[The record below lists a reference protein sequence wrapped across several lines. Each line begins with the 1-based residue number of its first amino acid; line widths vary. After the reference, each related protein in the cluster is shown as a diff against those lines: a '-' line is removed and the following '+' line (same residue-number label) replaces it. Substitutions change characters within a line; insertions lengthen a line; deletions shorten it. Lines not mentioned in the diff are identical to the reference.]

1 MNPGKATGAFFVLAV
16 FFRIA
21 YIFLF
26 PPAGTDHE
34 MIHTAVDNLLS
45 GNGLAFPIAN
55 PADLSTTFYEPMN
68 EWPPLVAYLLS
79 VIKAM
84 TGDGRAADLI
94 LMSAGM
100 LLLLVV
106 INSMMKVLKLKEQ
119 VQVILWLI
127 IAANPEPF
135 RNLGISDLYSGL
147 FLMWG
152 VLFSLR
158 LVQQEFIKPSQIV
171 IASIFF
177 FLPAAFRYQ
186 YYPVIFMCPLFL
198 IAAGR
203 FLKNKHLFRNGI
215 NAFSIVFFLLVLQV
229 VLLYQQTGIA
239 AKMADVAGFYPENLI
254 WTYPFLLKGFIN
266 ISYLENG
273 LIGYG
278 HWTIIPY
285 YIITFLFTIF
295 LLYKLF
301 FYLLHKMKEVEVT
314 EYGVSN
320 IIHLNR
326 FFIFSVALSIV
337 GLLIVLSVR
346 YSPQMNYAGRFTYV
360 HEGRYFVAATLL
372 LLLLFAQLLQEEV
385 SYSRISVK
393 QLRRVLVGSMMLINF
408 ALFGK
413 FIYNIATDNLKG
425 TREGWVAERK
435 IVLNE
440 IEELQKKYNL
450 PVVAV
455 ASQKYFLYQPV
466 MHEYG
471 IIKSFTQ
478 LRQMGIKTS
487 HPLQLLII
495 TNKHPNKEELN
506 FIKEKGAGEVYSG
519 RACKMYHMIIGNRQT
534 LASLY

>member
-55 PADLSTTFYEPMN
+55 PADLSTTIYEPMN

-79 VIKAM
+79 VVKAM
-84 TGDGRAADLI
+84 TGDGKAADLI
-94 LMSAGM
+94 LMSVGM

-106 INSMMKVLKLKEQ
+106 INSMMKVLNLKEQ
-119 VQVILWLI
+119 VRVILWLI

-171 IASIFF
+171 VASLFF

-186 YYPVIFMCPLFL
+186 YYPVIFMCPVFL
-198 IAAGR
+198 ITAGK

-229 VLLYQQTGIA
+229 VLLYQQSGVA
-239 AKMADVAGFYPENLI
+239 AKIADVPGFYPENLI

-266 ISYLENG
+266 ISYLENS

-285 YIITFLFTIF
+285 YILTFLFTIF

-301 FYLLHKMKEVEVT
+301 FYLLSKTKEVQVS
-314 EYGVSN
+314 EYGVNN
-320 IIHLNR
+320 IVALNR

-337 GLLIVLSVR
+337 GLLIILSVR
-346 YSPQMNYAGRFTYV
+346 YSPQINNGGHFTYV
-360 HEGRYFVAATLL
+360 NEGRYFIAATLL
-372 LLLLFAQLLQEEV
+372 FLLLFAHLLQEEV
-385 SYSRISVK
+385 SFSLFSVK
-393 QLRRVLVGSMMLINF
+393 QLKRAVVAFMMLINF

-413 FIYNIATDNLKG
+413 FLFNVVTDNLKG

-435 IVLNE
+435 VILSE
-440 IEELQKKYNL
+440 IEELQKKYKL

-466 MHEYG
+466 MQEYG
-471 IIKSFTQ
+471 IIKSFNQ
-478 LRQMGIKTS
+478 LRQMGVKTS
-487 HPLQLLII
+487 HPVQLLII
-495 TNKHPNKEELN
+495 TKKNPNKEELS
-506 FIKEKGAGEVYSG
+506 FIKEKGASEIYSG
-519 RACKMYHMIIGNRQT
+519 RACNMYHIIVGNRQT
-534 LASLY
+534 VASLY